1 MSDVIITYNGNR
13 IPASGTG
20 PTPYISLNDDVLT
33 FGDRWGLGTRI
44 SLNGLITGCAY
55 GNLYSGQTG
64 LVGLFAN
71 SYKTLQVLES
81 ADDQNSYS
89 PVYSFSGCSVDNIS
103 FTEAP
108 YLNVVS
114 YTVELTSYPSGL
126 TGYFSGNYGVL
137 DPKDEINISEGEDGF
152 GTISRTVSARGFVT
166 NSIDTAINNAK
177 NYVANRTGITSI
189 LEVSQISGFQN
200 SGSFTPVLVQI
211 AENLDR
217 LSLTYSVEQT
227 YRFKMI
233 SGDSDAKNNYS
244 FNNYYLTTYSTSL
257 SSGAGDDF
265 VSASIQGE
273 IKAGITGA
281 TGDALVL
288 ELINQLSGL
297 SPYSIISGKYGSPNS
312 FAFCKDPID
321 FSITQ
326 DLKARKIN
334 FNATYDNLDLYGT
347 TNNKYVYSGCY
358 LDATISHAIDELT
371 KTSIIQVR
379 GDIKARGST
388 SNRYYN
394 TLEYLGVL
402 MQEGSSSSQP
412 RLYDFANDY
421 YTTYIGTS
429 SPIFALN
436 TKPTNIVVNS
446 NSILGTISIDVT
458 YDNKDR
464 FSGLTAS
471 DYNVSYEPYNTI
483 FSYAS
488 SCNDSIK
495 HLAVDMN
502 VQKREKVSVNL
513 KIAGSGKSEL
523 TLINNAKA
531 LIEPDTA
538 GSFYN
543 SFPKL
548 LAVGDSVQEEVSSLN
563 VENSSSKTPLTSN
576 QYGAEISLNKTYSY
590 ELIESEKNTR
600 RIVKSAGNI
609 GNIWIHL

>member
-1 MSDVIITYNGNR
+1 MSDVIIKYNGNR
-13 IPASGTG
+13 IPVSGTG

-33 FGDRWGLGTRI
+33 FGDRWGLGYRI
-44 SLNGLITGCAY
+44 TLNGLITGCGY

-71 SYKTLQVLES
+71 SYKTLEVLES

-89 PVYSFSGCSVDNIS
+89 TVYSFSGCSIDNIS
-103 FTEAP
+103 FSESP
-108 YLNVVS
+108 YVNVVS
-114 YTVELTSYPSGL
+114 YSVELTSYPSGL
-126 TGYFSGNYGVL
+126 TGYFSGTYGVL
-137 DPKDEINISEGEDGF
+137 DPKDEINISEGDDGF
-152 GTISRTVSARGFVT
+152 GTINRTISARGFVT
-166 NSIDTAINNAK
+166 NSIDTAVNNAK

-200 SGSFTPVLVQI
+200 SGSFTPVLVQV

-233 SGDSDAKNNYS
+233 SGDSEAKNNYS
-244 FNNYYLTTYSTSL
+244 FNNYYLTSYSTNL

-265 VSASIQGE
+265 VTATIQGE

-297 SPYSIISGKYGSPNS
+297 NPYAIISGKYGTPNS
-312 FAFCKDPID
+312 FEFCKDPID
-321 FSITQ
+321 FSISQ

-334 FNATYDNLDLYGT
+334 FNASYDNLDLYGL
-347 TNNKYVYSGCY
+347 TNNKYIYSGCY
-358 LDATISHAIDELT
+358 LDATLSHVIDELT
-371 KTSIIQVR
+371 KTTVIQVR

-402 MQEGSSSSQP
+402 MKEGSSASEP
-412 RLYDFANDY
+412 RLYDFVNDY
-421 YTTYIGTS
+421 YTTYIGTT

-436 TKPTNIVVNS
+436 SKPTNITVNS
-446 NSILGTISIDVT
+446 NSILGTISIDAT

-464 FSGLTAS
+464 FSGLTS
-471 DYNVSYEPYNTI
+471 LDYNISYEPYNTI

-488 SCNDSIK
+488 SCNDAIK

-502 VQKREKVSVNL
+502 VQKREKVGINL
-513 KIAGSGKSEL
+513 KIAGSGKSEYS
-523 TLINNAKA
+523 LINDAKA
-531 LIEPDTA
+531 IVEPETA
-538 GSFYN
+538 SSFYN
-543 SFPKL
+543 NFPKL
-548 LAVGDSVQEEVSSLN
+548 LSVSDSIQEESSALN
-563 VENSSSKTPLTSN
+563 VENSSSKTPLTVN
-576 QYGAEISLNKTYSY
+576 QYGAEISLNKIYSY
-590 ELIESEKNTR
+590 ELIESEKTTR

-609 GNIWIHL
+609 GNI

>member
-1 MSDVIITYNGNR
+1 
-13 IPASGTG
+13 
-20 PTPYISLNDDVLT
+20 
-33 FGDRWGLGTRI
+33 
-44 SLNGLITGCAY
+44 
-55 GNLYSGQTG
+55 
-64 LVGLFAN
+64 
-71 SYKTLQVLES
+71 LQVLES

-103 FTEAP
+103 FSEAP

-137 DPKDEINISEGEDGF
+137 DPKDEINISEGDDGF

-177 NYVANRTGITSI
+177 NYVAGRTGITSI

-244 FNNYYLTTYSTSL
+244 FNNYYLTTYSTSI

-288 ELINQLSGL
+288 ELISQLSGL
-297 SPYSIISGKYGSPNS
+297 SPYSIISGKYGAPNS
-312 FAFCKDPID
+312 FDFCKDPID
-321 FSITQ
+321 FSVTQ

-334 FNATYDNLDLYGT
+334 FNASYDNLDLYGT

-371 KTSIIQVR
+371 KTTIIQVR

-402 MQEGSSSSQP
+402 MQEGSSASQP

-436 TKPTNIVVNS
+436 TKPTNIVINS
-446 NSILGTISIDVT
+446 NSILGTISVDVT

-464 FSGLTAS
+464 FSELTAS

-502 VQKREKVSVNL
+502 VQKREKVSINL

-563 VENSSSKTPLTSN
+563 VDNSSSKTPLTSN

-609 GNIWIHL
+609 GNI

>member
-20 PTPYISLNDDVLT
+20 PTPYISLNDDVFT

-55 GNLYSGQTG
+55 GDLYSGQTG
-64 LVGLFAN
+64 LVGLFNN

-103 FTEAP
+103 FSEAP

-137 DPKDEINISEGEDGF
+137 DPKDEINISEGDDGF

-177 NYVANRTGITSI
+177 NYVAGRTGITSI

-244 FNNYYLTTYSTSL
+244 FNNYYLTTYSTSI

-288 ELINQLSGL
+288 ELISQLSGL
-297 SPYSIISGKYGSPNS
+297 SPYSIISGKYGAPNS
-312 FAFCKDPID
+312 FDFCKDPID
-321 FSITQ
+321 FSVTQ

-334 FNATYDNLDLYGT
+334 FNASYDNLDLYGT

-371 KTSIIQVR
+371 KTTIIQVR

-402 MQEGSSSSQP
+402 MQEGSSASQP

-436 TKPTNIVVNS
+436 TKPTNIVINS
-446 NSILGTISIDVT
+446 NSILGTISVDVT

-502 VQKREKVSVNL
+502 VQKREKVSINL

-563 VENSSSKTPLTSN
+563 VDNSSSKTPLTSN

-609 GNIWIHL
+609 GNI

>member
-20 PTPYISLNDDVLT
+20 PTPYISLNDDVFT

-64 LVGLFAN
+64 LVGLFSN

-103 FTEAP
+103 FSEAP

-137 DPKDEINISEGEDGF
+137 DPKDEINISEGDDGF

-177 NYVANRTGITSI
+177 NYVAGRTGITSI

-244 FNNYYLTTYSTSL
+244 FNNYYLTTYSTSI

-288 ELINQLSGL
+288 ELISQLSGL
-297 SPYSIISGKYGSPNS
+297 SPYSIISGKYGAPNS
-312 FAFCKDPID
+312 FDFCKDPID
-321 FSITQ
+321 FSVTQ

-334 FNATYDNLDLYGT
+334 FNASYDNLDLYGT

-371 KTSIIQVR
+371 KTTIIQVR
-379 GDIKARGST
+379 GEIKARGST

-402 MQEGSSSSQP
+402 MQEGSSASQP

-436 TKPTNIVVNS
+436 TKPTNIVINS
-446 NSILGTISIDVT
+446 NSILGTISVDVT

-502 VQKREKVSVNL
+502 VQKREKVSINL

-563 VENSSSKTPLTSN
+563 VDNSSSKTPLTSN

-609 GNIWIHL
+609 GNI

>member
-20 PTPYISLNDDVLT
+20 PTPYISLNDDVFT
-33 FGDRWGLGTRI
+33 FGDRWGLGTKI

-64 LVGLFAN
+64 LVGLFSN

-103 FTEAP
+103 FSEAP

-137 DPKDEINISEGEDGF
+137 DPKDEINISEGDDGF

-177 NYVANRTGITSI
+177 NYVAGRTGITSI

-244 FNNYYLTTYSTSL
+244 FNNYYLTTYSTSI

-288 ELINQLSGL
+288 ELISQLSGL
-297 SPYSIISGKYGSPNS
+297 SPYSIISGKYGAPNS
-312 FAFCKDPID
+312 FDFCKDPID
-321 FSITQ
+321 FSVTQ

-334 FNATYDNLDLYGT
+334 FNASYDNLDLYGT

-371 KTSIIQVR
+371 KTTIIQVR
-379 GDIKARGST
+379 GEIKARGST

-402 MQEGSSSSQP
+402 MQEGSSASQP

-436 TKPTNIVVNS
+436 TKPTNIVINS
-446 NSILGTISIDVT
+446 NSILGTISVDVT

-464 FSGLTAS
+464 FSELTAS

-502 VQKREKVSVNL
+502 VQKREKVSINL

-563 VENSSSKTPLTSN
+563 VDNSSSKTPLTSN

-609 GNIWIHL
+609 GNI

>member
-1 MSDVIITYNGNR
+1 
-13 IPASGTG
+13 
-20 PTPYISLNDDVLT
+20 
-33 FGDRWGLGTRI
+33 
-44 SLNGLITGCAY
+44 
-55 GNLYSGQTG
+55 
-64 LVGLFAN
+64 LVGLFSN

-103 FTEAP
+103 FSEAP

-137 DPKDEINISEGEDGF
+137 DPKDEINISEGDDGF

-177 NYVANRTGITSI
+177 NYVAGRTGITSI

-244 FNNYYLTTYSTSL
+244 FNNYYLTTYSTSI

-288 ELINQLSGL
+288 ELISQLSGL
-297 SPYSIISGKYGSPNS
+297 SPYSIISGKYGAPNS
-312 FAFCKDPID
+312 FDFCKDPID
-321 FSITQ
+321 FSVTQ

-334 FNATYDNLDLYGT
+334 FNASYDNLDLYGT

-371 KTSIIQVR
+371 KTTIIQVR

-402 MQEGSSSSQP
+402 MQEGSSASQP

-436 TKPTNIVVNS
+436 TKPTNIVINS
-446 NSILGTISIDVT
+446 NSILGTISVDVT

-502 VQKREKVSVNL
+502 VQKREKVSINL

-563 VENSSSKTPLTSN
+563 VDNSSSKTPLTSN

-609 GNIWIHL
+609 GNI

>member
-20 PTPYISLNDDVLT
+20 PTPYISLNDDVFT

-64 LVGLFAN
+64 LVGLFSN

-103 FTEAP
+103 FSEAP

-137 DPKDEINISEGEDGF
+137 DPKDEINISEGDDGF

-177 NYVANRTGITSI
+177 NYVAGRTGITSI

-244 FNNYYLTTYSTSL
+244 FNNYYLTTYSTSI

-288 ELINQLSGL
+288 ELISQLSGL
-297 SPYSIISGKYGSPNS
+297 SPYSIISGKYGAPNS
-312 FAFCKDPID
+312 FDFCKDPID
-321 FSITQ
+321 FSVTQ

-334 FNATYDNLDLYGT
+334 FNASYDNLDLYGT

-371 KTSIIQVR
+371 KTTIIQVR
-379 GDIKARGST
+379 GEIKARGST

-402 MQEGSSSSQP
+402 MQEGSSASQP

-436 TKPTNIVVNS
+436 TKPTNIVINS
-446 NSILGTISIDVT
+446 NSILGTISVDVT

-502 VQKREKVSVNL
+502 VQKREKVSINL

-543 SFPKL
+543 NFPKL

-563 VENSSSKTPLTSN
+563 VDNSSSKTPLTSN

-609 GNIWIHL
+609 GNI

>member
-20 PTPYISLNDDVLT
+20 PTPYISLNDDVFT
-33 FGDRWGLGTRI
+33 FGDRWGLGTKI

-64 LVGLFAN
+64 LVGLFSN

-103 FTEAP
+103 FSEAP

-137 DPKDEINISEGEDGF
+137 DPKDEINISEGDDGF

-177 NYVANRTGITSI
+177 NYVAGRTGITSI

-244 FNNYYLTTYSTSL
+244 FNNYYLTTYSTSI

-288 ELINQLSGL
+288 ELISQLSGL
-297 SPYSIISGKYGSPNS
+297 SPYSIISGKYGAPNS
-312 FAFCKDPID
+312 FDFCKDPID
-321 FSITQ
+321 FSVTQ

-334 FNATYDNLDLYGT
+334 FNASYDNLDLYGT

-371 KTSIIQVR
+371 KTTIIQVR

-402 MQEGSSSSQP
+402 MQEGSSASQP

-436 TKPTNIVVNS
+436 TKPTNIVINS
-446 NSILGTISIDVT
+446 NSILGTISVDVT

-464 FSGLTAS
+464 FSELTAS

-502 VQKREKVSVNL
+502 VQKREKVSINL

-563 VENSSSKTPLTSN
+563 VDNSSSKTPLTSN

-609 GNIWIHL
+609 GNI

>member
-20 PTPYISLNDDVLT
+20 PTPYISLNDDVFT
-33 FGDRWGLGTRI
+33 FGDRWGLGTKI

-64 LVGLFAN
+64 LVGLFSN

-103 FTEAP
+103 FSEAP

-137 DPKDEINISEGEDGF
+137 DPKDEINISEGDDGF

-177 NYVANRTGITSI
+177 NYVAGRTGITSI

-244 FNNYYLTTYSTSL
+244 FNNYYLTTYSTSI

-288 ELINQLSGL
+288 ELISQLSGL
-297 SPYSIISGKYGSPNS
+297 SPYSIISGKYGAPNS
-312 FAFCKDPID
+312 FDFCKDPID
-321 FSITQ
+321 FSVTQ

-334 FNATYDNLDLYGT
+334 FNASYDNLDLYGA

-371 KTSIIQVR
+371 KTTIIQVR

-402 MQEGSSSSQP
+402 MQEGSSASQP

-436 TKPTNIVVNS
+436 TKPTNIVINS
-446 NSILGTISIDVT
+446 NSILGTISVDVT

-502 VQKREKVSVNL
+502 VQKREKVSINL

-523 TLINNAKA
+523 TLINNAKS

-548 LAVGDSVQEEVSSLN
+548 LAVGDSVQEEISSLN
-563 VENSSSKTPLTSN
+563 VDNSSSKTPLTSN

-609 GNIWIHL
+609 GNI

>member
-20 PTPYISLNDDVLT
+20 PTPYISLNDDVFT

-64 LVGLFAN
+64 LVGLFSN

-103 FTEAP
+103 FSEAP

-137 DPKDEINISEGEDGF
+137 DPKDEINISEGDDGF

-177 NYVANRTGITSI
+177 NYVAGRTGITSI

-244 FNNYYLTTYSTSL
+244 FNNYYLTTYSTSI

-288 ELINQLSGL
+288 ELISQLSGL
-297 SPYSIISGKYGSPNS
+297 SPYSIISGKYGAPNS
-312 FAFCKDPID
+312 FDFCKDPID
-321 FSITQ
+321 FSVTQ

-334 FNATYDNLDLYGT
+334 FNASYDNLDLYGT

-371 KTSIIQVR
+371 KTTIIQVR

-402 MQEGSSSSQP
+402 MQEGSSASQP

-436 TKPTNIVVNS
+436 TKPTNIVINS
-446 NSILGTISIDVT
+446 NSILGTISVDVT

-502 VQKREKVSVNL
+502 VQKREKVSINL

-523 TLINNAKA
+523 TLINNAKS

-548 LAVGDSVQEEVSSLN
+548 LAVGDSVQEEISSLN
-563 VENSSSKTPLTSN
+563 VDNSSSKTPLTSN

-609 GNIWIHL
+609 GNI

>member
-20 PTPYISLNDDVLT
+20 PTPYISLNDDVFT
-33 FGDRWGLGTRI
+33 FGDRWGLGTKI

-64 LVGLFAN
+64 LVGLFSN

-103 FTEAP
+103 FSEAP
-108 YLNVVS
+108 YLNVIS

-137 DPKDEINISEGEDGF
+137 DPKDEINISEGDDGF

-177 NYVANRTGITSI
+177 NYVAGRTGITSI

-244 FNNYYLTTYSTSL
+244 FNNYYLTTYSTSI

-288 ELINQLSGL
+288 ELISQLSGL
-297 SPYSIISGKYGSPNS
+297 SPYSIISGKYGAPNS
-312 FAFCKDPID
+312 FDFCKDPID
-321 FSITQ
+321 FSVTQ

-334 FNATYDNLDLYGT
+334 FNASYDNLDLYGT

-371 KTSIIQVR
+371 KTTIIQVR

-402 MQEGSSSSQP
+402 MQEGSSASQP

-436 TKPTNIVVNS
+436 TKPTNIVINS
-446 NSILGTISIDVT
+446 NSILGTISVDVT

-502 VQKREKVSVNL
+502 VQKREKVSINL

-563 VENSSSKTPLTSN
+563 VDNSSSKTPLTSN

-609 GNIWIHL
+609 GNI

>member
-20 PTPYISLNDDVLT
+20 PTPYISLNDDVFT
-33 FGDRWGLGTRI
+33 FGDRWGLGTKI

-64 LVGLFAN
+64 LVGLFSN

-103 FTEAP
+103 FSEAP

-137 DPKDEINISEGEDGF
+137 DPKDEINISEGDDGF

-177 NYVANRTGITSI
+177 NYVAGRTGITSI

-244 FNNYYLTTYSTSL
+244 FNNYYLTTYSTSI

-288 ELINQLSGL
+288 ELISQLSGL
-297 SPYSIISGKYGSPNS
+297 SPYSIISGKYGAPNS
-312 FAFCKDPID
+312 FDFCKDPID
-321 FSITQ
+321 FSVTQ

-334 FNATYDNLDLYGT
+334 FNASYDNLDLYGT

-371 KTSIIQVR
+371 KTTIIQVR
-379 GDIKARGST
+379 GEIKARGST

-402 MQEGSSSSQP
+402 MQEGSSASQP

-436 TKPTNIVVNS
+436 TKPTNIVINS
-446 NSILGTISIDVT
+446 NSILGTISVDVT

-502 VQKREKVSVNL
+502 VQKREKVSINL

-531 LIEPDTA
+531 LIESDTA

-563 VENSSSKTPLTSN
+563 VDNSSSKTPLTSN

-609 GNIWIHL
+609 GNI

>member
-388 SNRYYN
+388 SNRYNN

-402 MQEGSSSSQP
+402 MQEGSSASQP

-436 TKPTNIVVNS
+436 TKPTNILVNS

-609 GNIWIHL
+609 GNI

>member
-20 PTPYISLNDDVLT
+20 PTPYISLNDDVFT
-33 FGDRWGLGTRI
+33 FGDRWGLGTKI

-64 LVGLFAN
+64 LVGLFSN

-103 FTEAP
+103 FSEAP

-137 DPKDEINISEGEDGF
+137 DPKDEINISEGDDGF

-177 NYVANRTGITSI
+177 NYVAGRTGITSI

-217 LSLTYSVEQT
+217 LSRTYSVEQT

-244 FNNYYLTTYSTSL
+244 FNNYYLTTYSTSI

-288 ELINQLSGL
+288 ELISQLSGL
-297 SPYSIISGKYGSPNS
+297 SPYSIISGKYGAPNS
-312 FAFCKDPID
+312 FDFCKDPID
-321 FSITQ
+321 FSVTQ

-334 FNATYDNLDLYGT
+334 FNASYDNLDLYGT

-371 KTSIIQVR
+371 KTTIIQVR
-379 GDIKARGST
+379 GEIKARGST

-402 MQEGSSSSQP
+402 MQEGSSASQP

-436 TKPTNIVVNS
+436 TKPTNIVINS
-446 NSILGTISIDVT
+446 NSILGTISVDVT

-502 VQKREKVSVNL
+502 VQKREKVSINL

-563 VENSSSKTPLTSN
+563 VDNSSSKTPLTSN

-609 GNIWIHL
+609 GNI

>member
-20 PTPYISLNDDVLT
+20 PTPYISLNDDVFT

-64 LVGLFAN
+64 LVGLFSN

-103 FTEAP
+103 FSEAP

-137 DPKDEINISEGEDGF
+137 DPKDEINISEGDDGF

-177 NYVANRTGITSI
+177 NYVAGRTGITSI

-244 FNNYYLTTYSTSL
+244 FNNYYLTTYSTSI

-288 ELINQLSGL
+288 ELISQLSGL
-297 SPYSIISGKYGSPNS
+297 SPYSIISGKYGAPNS
-312 FAFCKDPID
+312 FDFCKDPID
-321 FSITQ
+321 FSVTQ

-334 FNATYDNLDLYGT
+334 FNASYDNLDLYGT

-371 KTSIIQVR
+371 KTTIIQVR
-379 GDIKARGST
+379 GEIKARGST

-402 MQEGSSSSQP
+402 MQEGSSASQP

-436 TKPTNIVVNS
+436 TKPTNIVINS
-446 NSILGTISIDVT
+446 NSILGTISVDVT

-464 FSGLTAS
+464 FSGLTVS

-502 VQKREKVSVNL
+502 VQKREKVSINL

-543 SFPKL
+543 NFPKL

-563 VENSSSKTPLTSN
+563 VDNSSSKTPLTSN

-609 GNIWIHL
+609 GNI

>member
-1 MSDVIITYNGNR
+1 
-13 IPASGTG
+13 
-20 PTPYISLNDDVLT
+20 
-33 FGDRWGLGTRI
+33 
-44 SLNGLITGCAY
+44 
-55 GNLYSGQTG
+55 
-64 LVGLFAN
+64 LVGLFSD

-103 FTEAP
+103 FSEAP

-137 DPKDEINISEGEDGF
+137 DPKDEINISEGDDGF

-177 NYVANRTGITSI
+177 NYVAGRTGITSI

-244 FNNYYLTTYSTSL
+244 FNNYYLTTYSTSI

-288 ELINQLSGL
+288 ELISQLSGL
-297 SPYSIISGKYGSPNS
+297 SPYSIISGKYGAPNS
-312 FAFCKDPID
+312 FDFCKDPID
-321 FSITQ
+321 FSVTQ

-334 FNATYDNLDLYGT
+334 FNASYDNLDLYGT

-371 KTSIIQVR
+371 KTTIIQVR

-402 MQEGSSSSQP
+402 MQEGSSASQP

-436 TKPTNIVVNS
+436 TKPTNIVINS
-446 NSILGTISIDVT
+446 NSILGTISVDVT

-502 VQKREKVSVNL
+502 VQKREKVSINL

-563 VENSSSKTPLTSN
+563 VDNSSSKTPLTSN

-609 GNIWIHL
+609 GNI

>member
-20 PTPYISLNDDVLT
+20 PTPYISLNDDVFT
-33 FGDRWGLGTRI
+33 FGDRWGLGTKI

-64 LVGLFAN
+64 LVGLFSN

-103 FTEAP
+103 FSEAP

-137 DPKDEINISEGEDGF
+137 DPKDEINISEGDDGF

-177 NYVANRTGITSI
+177 NYVAGRTGITSI

-244 FNNYYLTTYSTSL
+244 FNNYYLTTYSTSI

-288 ELINQLSGL
+288 ELISQLSGL
-297 SPYSIISGKYGSPNS
+297 SPYSIISGKYGAPNS
-312 FAFCKDPID
+312 FDFCKDPID
-321 FSITQ
+321 FSVTQ

-334 FNATYDNLDLYGT
+334 FNASYDNLDLYGT

-371 KTSIIQVR
+371 KTTIIQVR

-402 MQEGSSSSQP
+402 MQEGSSASQP

-436 TKPTNIVVNS
+436 TKPTNIVINS
-446 NSILGTISIDVT
+446 NSILGTISVDVT

-502 VQKREKVSVNL
+502 VQKREKVSINL

-563 VENSSSKTPLTSN
+563 VDNSSSKTPLTSN

-609 GNIWIHL
+609 GNI

>member
-20 PTPYISLNDDVLT
+20 PTPYISLNDDVFT
-33 FGDRWGLGTRI
+33 FGDRWGLGTKI

-64 LVGLFAN
+64 LVGLFSN

-103 FTEAP
+103 FSEAP

-137 DPKDEINISEGEDGF
+137 DPKDEINISEGDDGF

-177 NYVANRTGITSI
+177 NYVAGRTGITSI

-244 FNNYYLTTYSTSL
+244 FNNYYLTTYSTSI

-288 ELINQLSGL
+288 ELISQLSGL
-297 SPYSIISGKYGSPNS
+297 SPYSIISGKYGAPNS
-312 FAFCKDPID
+312 FDFCKDPID
-321 FSITQ
+321 FSVTQ

-334 FNATYDNLDLYGT
+334 FNASYDNLDLYGT

-371 KTSIIQVR
+371 KTTIIQVR
-379 GDIKARGST
+379 GEIKARGST

-402 MQEGSSSSQP
+402 MQEGSSASQP

-436 TKPTNIVVNS
+436 TKPTNIVINS
-446 NSILGTISIDVT
+446 NSILGTISVDVT

-502 VQKREKVSVNL
+502 VQKREKVSINL

-563 VENSSSKTPLTSN
+563 VDNSSSKTPLTSN

-609 GNIWIHL
+609 GNI

>member
-20 PTPYISLNDDVLT
+20 PTPYISLNDDVFT
-33 FGDRWGLGTRI
+33 FGDRWGLGTKI

-64 LVGLFAN
+64 LVGLFSN

-103 FTEAP
+103 FSEAP

-137 DPKDEINISEGEDGF
+137 DPKDEINISEGDDGF

-177 NYVANRTGITSI
+177 NYVAGRTGITSI

-244 FNNYYLTTYSTSL
+244 FNNYYLTTYSTSI

-288 ELINQLSGL
+288 ELISQLSGL
-297 SPYSIISGKYGSPNS
+297 SPYSIISGKYGAPNS
-312 FAFCKDPID
+312 FDFCKDPID
-321 FSITQ
+321 FSVTQ

-334 FNATYDNLDLYGT
+334 FNASYDNLDLYGT

-371 KTSIIQVR
+371 KTTIIQVR
-379 GDIKARGST
+379 GEIKARGST

-402 MQEGSSSSQP
+402 MQEGSSASQP

-436 TKPTNIVVNS
+436 TKPTNIVINS
-446 NSILGTISIDVT
+446 NSILGTISVDVT

-464 FSGLTAS
+464 FSGLTVS

-502 VQKREKVSVNL
+502 VQKREKVSINL

-543 SFPKL
+543 NFPKL

-563 VENSSSKTPLTSN
+563 VDNSSSKTPLTSN

-609 GNIWIHL
+609 GNI

>member
-20 PTPYISLNDDVLT
+20 PTPYISLNDDVFT
-33 FGDRWGLGTRI
+33 FGDRWGLGTKI

-64 LVGLFAN
+64 LVGLFSN

-103 FTEAP
+103 FSEAP

-137 DPKDEINISEGEDGF
+137 DPKDEINISEGDDGF

-177 NYVANRTGITSI
+177 NYVAGRTGITSI

-244 FNNYYLTTYSTSL
+244 FNNYYLTTYSTSI

-288 ELINQLSGL
+288 ELISQLSGL
-297 SPYSIISGKYGSPNS
+297 SPYSIISGKYGAPNS
-312 FAFCKDPID
+312 FDFCKDPID
-321 FSITQ
+321 FSVTQ

-334 FNATYDNLDLYGT
+334 FNASYDNLDLYGT

-371 KTSIIQVR
+371 KTTIIQVR

-402 MQEGSSSSQP
+402 MQEGSSASQP

-436 TKPTNIVVNS
+436 TKPTNIVINS
-446 NSILGTISIDVT
+446 NSILGTISVDVT

-502 VQKREKVSVNL
+502 VQKREKVSINL

-563 VENSSSKTPLTSN
+563 VDNSSSKTPLTSN

>member
-20 PTPYISLNDDVLT
+20 PTPYISLNDDVFT
-33 FGDRWGLGTRI
+33 FGDRWGLGTKI

-64 LVGLFAN
+64 LVGLFSN

-103 FTEAP
+103 FSEAP

-137 DPKDEINISEGEDGF
+137 DPKDEINISEGDDGF

-177 NYVANRTGITSI
+177 NYVAGRTGITSI
-189 LEVSQISGFQN
+189 LEASQISGFQN

-244 FNNYYLTTYSTSL
+244 FNNYYLTTYSTSI

-288 ELINQLSGL
+288 ELISQLSGL
-297 SPYSIISGKYGSPNS
+297 SPYSIISGKYGAPNS
-312 FAFCKDPID
+312 FDFCKDPID
-321 FSITQ
+321 FSVTQ

-334 FNATYDNLDLYGT
+334 FNASYDNLDLYGT

-358 LDATISHAIDELT
+358 LDAAISHAIDELT
-371 KTSIIQVR
+371 KTTIIQVR

-402 MQEGSSSSQP
+402 MQEGSSASQP

-436 TKPTNIVVNS
+436 TKPTNIVINS
-446 NSILGTISIDVT
+446 NSILGTISVDVT

-502 VQKREKVSVNL
+502 VQKREKVSINL

-523 TLINNAKA
+523 TLINNAKS

-548 LAVGDSVQEEVSSLN
+548 LAVGDSVQEEISSLN
-563 VENSSSKTPLTSN
+563 VDNSSSKTPLTSN

-609 GNIWIHL
+609 GNI